1 MKSGG
6 QILRGDGGK
15 VEMLLFFEKKREF
28 EDHSEEEIRTM
39 ACGRFVSL

>member
-28 EDHSEEEIRTM
+28 EDQSEEEIRTM